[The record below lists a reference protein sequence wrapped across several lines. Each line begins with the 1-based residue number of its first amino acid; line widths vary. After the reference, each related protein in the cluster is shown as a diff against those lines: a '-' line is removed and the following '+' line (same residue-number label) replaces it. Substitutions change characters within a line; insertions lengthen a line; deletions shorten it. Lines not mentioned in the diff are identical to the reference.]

1 MNSAR
6 LELTDRIIL
15 ADIAIF
21 KARIA
26 AARAKLEKLN
36 EQMPS
41 GWKEKKKLKAKK
53 RDLDGEITHVNSLIG
68 IARTALDTSESQP

>member
-1 MNSAR
+1 MEVMA
-6 LELTDRIIL
+6 LTDEVIL
-15 ADIAIF
+15 KDIAGF
-21 KARIA
+21 KDRIA
-26 AARAKLEKLN
+26 VARVKLEKLN
-36 EQMPS
+36 GQMPS